1 MRCPKCD
8 GVYEDGSYFCPNCGA
23 PNESIQ
29 VQESPAVPQAT
40 IPLQPQGPAASGE
53 WQAPQQPEWQAAP
66 TPQPGAVPPQ
76 MPAKKKSWLWLII
89 LGVLVLVGLII
100 AAVLILSNVLGGGG
114 LSFQKTSKGDG
125 ILIGIPNK
133 SDEAEIYSLK
143 LGKSLED
150 FEPILEDGTLDGGYL
165 YTFDLNS
172 GYRNLGFWDLS
183 GGYIKG
189 TKEVMLSYND
199 DGEISMYRFTTNPK
213 EITPFFE
220 TDDDVYGLVLDGGKT
235 VFLNEDRGNS
245 QRCYLSENGKKA
257 VEVAKADECWI
268 AASGKILLTKDIS
281 SKGKLTVKA
290 YNIKGQNEVVVLD
303 NEENVRDNYY
313 SYTVDGGFIFFI
325 VEDDDG
331 ARVKVVSTK
340 NGDVIAESDT
350 FFDILTA
357 NSSFSGDSI
366 SFLAENEEGLLEL
379 YTLEGS
385 DQNLVASGTSFLT
398 AFDKTG
404 EYLVYMVGDEEGEQT
419 VFVHPMSGK
428 NDVEVLSGEGLS
440 FSFNIWSEILLIQE
454 TSEDGDITIYSAD
467 KDGSDLAE
475 LFSES
480 DIYLDYIYN
489 RIGTKTLILF
499 INNEDGLYNIFTTT
513 AGNEDGDYILE
524 DWSSVYLHAIS
535 PDGKTLMFTGRE
547 DYDDDT
553 ILFILPTSGGAK
565 VLELD
570 DDDIYSIL
578 NAVFT
583 SNGKEVLYSVQ
594 TDEDYDEVEVRK
606 VNIKGEEDYE
616 VMYEG
621 AAFLDVEWTT
631 LNPFDS
637 FYFSSPYYS
646 SNLCPGAPT
655 LQLDQTTSG
664 KLDEETSEACYR
676 IKTEAGKDYTIY
688 AISKD
693 EDLNLALNLFD
704 RDGNYL
710 TYDDDSGPGYNP
722 LVFWTGGEDPSFLYV
737 KVNSYFVSDARDFEI
752 TLKEG
757 SYNPEMATAVP
768 IQTNGTAVSGTIE
781 DSDYLDLVNLGYTGP
796 GDLYY
801 FEGKSGQTVTIS
813 VSSST
818 TSSDMDPTVILM
830 GSDQMYHAY
839 DDDSGTGD
847 DALLEYD
854 LYEDDTYYILVI
866 DDYTDSGPR
875 FTYSIKVTLK

>member
-1 MRCPKCD
+1 
-8 GVYEDGSYFCPNCGA
+8 
-23 PNESIQ
+23 
-29 VQESPAVPQAT
+29 
-40 IPLQPQGPAASGE
+40 
-53 WQAPQQPEWQAAP
+53 
-66 TPQPGAVPPQ
+66 
-76 MPAKKKSWLWLII
+76 
-89 LGVLVLVGLII
+89 LII
-100 AAVLILSNVLGGGG
+100 AAVLILSKVLGGSG

-143 LGKSLED
+143 LGKPLED

-268 AASGKILLTKDIS
+268 AASGKILLTKDVS

-350 FFDILTA
+350 FFEILTA

-366 SFLAENEEGLLEL
+366 SFLAENDEGLLEL

-398 AFDKTG
+398 AFDKAG
-404 EYLVYMVGDEEGEQT
+404 DYLVYMVGDEEGEQT

-489 RIGTKTLILF
+489 PIGTKTLILF

-513 AGNEDGDYILE
+513 AGDEDGDYILE

-535 PDGKTLMFTGRE
+535 PDGKTLLFSGRE
-547 DYDDDT
+547 EYDDDT
-553 ILFILPTSGGAK
+553 ILFSLPISGGAK

-570 DDDIYSIL
+570 DDDIYSLL
-578 NAVFT
+578 NATFT
-583 SNGKEVLYSVQ
+583 VNGKEVIYSVQ
-594 TDEDYDEVEVRK
+594 TGEDYDEVEVRK
-606 VNIKGEEDYE
+606 VNVNGEEDYE
-616 VMYEG
+616 VLYEE
-621 AAFLDVEWTT
+621 AAFLDVEWTS

-637 FYFSSPYYS
+637 FYFGYPYYS
-646 SNLCPGAPT
+646 SSICPGAAT
-655 LQLDQTTSG
+655 LQPDESVKGALDKDSY
-664 KLDEETSEACYR
+664 EACFR
-676 IKTEAGKDYTIY
+676 FKAQPDQAYTLY
-688 AISKD
+688 AIAAN
-693 EDLNLALNLFD
+693 EDLNLAINLFD

-710 TYDDDSGPGYNP
+710 TYDDDSGPGWNP
-722 LVFWTGGEDPSFLYV
+722 LVYWTNGEDTTYLYA
-737 KVNSYFVSDARDFEI
+737 KVNSYSSGTEVDFEI

-757 SYNPEMATAVP
+757 SYNPEMATAKE
-768 IQTNGTAVSGTIE
+768 IQTNGTAVAGTIE
-781 DSDYLDLVNLGYTGP
+781 DSDYLDLTNLGFSGP

-801 FEGKSGQTVTIS
+801 FDGKSGQTVTIS
-813 VSSST
+813 VTSG
-818 TSSDMDPTVILM
+818 TSSDMNPTVVLM
-830 GSDQMYHAY
+830 GSDQMFIEW
-839 DDDSGTGD
+839 DDDSGGGE
-847 DALLEYD
+847 DALLEFE
-854 LYEDDTYYILVI
+854 LYEDDTYHILVI
-866 DDYTDSGPR
+866 DDWTDAGPTY
-875 FTYSIKVTLK
+875 TYSINVTLK